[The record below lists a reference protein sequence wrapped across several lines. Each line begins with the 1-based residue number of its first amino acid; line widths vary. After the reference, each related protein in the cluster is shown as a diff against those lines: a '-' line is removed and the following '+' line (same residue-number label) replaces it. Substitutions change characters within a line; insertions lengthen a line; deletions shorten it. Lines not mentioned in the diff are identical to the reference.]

1 MKVDVMMSAVLV
13 TVIMPS
19 VVLVSVVMPSVILV
33 SIVMP
38 SVVLVSVV
46 MASVAASLLRL
57 PHHRLSPNQSYK
69 TFHISISKFW
79 GGKLGCLSLATI
91 CVRVQ
96 N

>member
-1 MKVDVMMSAVLV
+1 MKNATFSTMKVDVMMSVV
-13 TVIMPS
+13 MPSVVMPS
-19 VVLVSVVMPSVILV
+19 VVLVSVVMLIVI
-33 SIVMP
+33 
-38 SVVLVSVV
+38 LVSVV

-69 TFHISISKFW
+69 TFHISISKFL
-79 GGKLGCLSLATI
+79 GGKLGSLSLTTI